1 MQLAEQGGCLGPHID
16 MLIAER
22 TNQEISCG
30 FIPLSLD
37 LIAQCSNC
45 SISAC
50 SEPAASRKASGARA
64 PTKASPQLAKP
75 SCIELLLGLI
85 RTPRSA
91 STASAPS
98 AAIAPTADP

>member
-37 LIAQCSNC
+37 LIA
-45 SISAC
+45 
-50 SEPAASRKASGARA
+50 
-64 PTKASPQLAKP
+64 
-75 SCIELLLGLI
+75 
-85 RTPRSA
+85 
-91 STASAPS
+91 
-98 AAIAPTADP
+98 